1 MNNFT
6 VGLLIGVWGGFCLG
20 IAITSLLSFNKE
32 LDKEEDR
39 IYGEIKIKNNK

>member
-6 VGLLIGVWGGFCLG
+6 VGLLIGVWVGFALG
-20 IAITSLLSFNKE
+20 ITMTSLLSFNKE

>member
-6 VGLLIGVWGGFCLG
+6 VGLLIGVWVGFALE
-20 IAITSLLSFNKE
+20 IAMTSLLSFNKE